1 MQGVIMENDKQ
12 EEQKP
17 VVVEEKEKTAEEL
30 QWEEQLKKRLEE
42 LRKRDPFIYK

>member
-1 MQGVIMENDKQ
+1 MENDKQ

-17 VVVEEKEKTAEEL
+17 VVEEKEKTDEEL